1 MCIRDSTT
9 GLTAPALVA
18 WSGAVQKG
26 VTANNILEVNLTL
39 NSRGKWLDDPD
50 DPGIPEPGQYGD
62 VTIDVN
68 LADWGSIE
76 SNDIPL

>member
-1 MCIRDSTT
+1 MIPTIRVF
-9 GLTAPALVA
+9 P
-18 WSGAVQKG
+18 
-26 VTANNILEVNLTL
+26 N
-39 NSRGKWLDDPD
+39 PD
-50 DPGIPEPGQYGD
+50 QYGD